1 MLTRPCRM
9 GAPKELFEA
18 KRTFYEMVQHSGEV
32 QELQSI
38 FDSE

>member
-1 MLTRPCRM
+1 M

-18 KRTFYEMVQHSGEV
+18 RGTFYEMVQHSGEI

>member
-1 MLTRPCRM
+1 M

-18 KRTFYEMVQHSGEV
+18 KGKFFEMVQHSGEV
-32 QELQSI
+32 QELQSM